1 MTCAMSSCAW
11 SKATIGAFARAKRP
25 MPSCAENFLFAPQ
38 QPLEAVER
46 HSRAAAHASPIT
58 KPPLM
63 YESHGMPA
71 GPARPSGRPPAG
83 GAGVQRRG
91 GQPVSSPST
100 MGRPP
105 LARRKAASTS
115 SADPWAKASA
125 LSSIT
130 TWWCAG
136 TLSAAAAYCAAI
148 SPKPRQRLPPP
159 THSNGRAH
167 TRIVRLRFSSRV
179 RRQPLASSAEHAAK
193 TCSAAELFIA
203 RRRRDRRRQARGDG
217 RAVLAHA
224 LNGCK
229 LT

>member
-1 MTCAMSSCAW
+1 
-11 SKATIGAFARAKRP
+11 

-38 QPLEAVER
+38 QPWEAVQR
-46 HSRAAAHASPIT
+46 HRRAAAHASPIT

-63 YESHGMPA
+63 YESHGIPA
-71 GPARPSGRPPAG
+71 GPARPVAWG
-83 GAGVQRRG
+83 GAGVQRRL

-105 LARRKAASTS
+105 LTRRKAASTS

-130 TWWCAG
+130 TWWRPG

-203 RRRRDRRRQARGDG
+203 GTHVARGKAAGAPCWRMPRGANADRRSQK
-217 RAVLAHA
+217 V
-224 LNGCK
+224 
-229 LT
+229 